1 MTTRRPLS
9 AKAARA
15 VTAAATIVKAPDHR
29 DTNTWHVVAADGAIL
44 VVVEPSYGGTSRTGR
59 NGWLWWLA
67 DGGRTRNPVE
77 ATIQKAAVAGLLA
90 WERQATARPQS

>member
-1 MTTRRPLS
+1 MTRPLS

-15 VTAAATIVKAPDHR
+15 VIDAAAIVKAPDWT
-29 DTNTWHVVAADGAIL
+29 DTRNWHVVSGGRVL
-44 VVVEPSYGGTSRTGR
+44 VVVEPSYGGTSQSGR

-67 DGGRTRNPVE
+67 DGGRARNPVE

-90 WERQATARPQS
+90 WERVATHKEN